1 MLTDLLTLNAKYI
14 LNKLFIVFILYFN
27 SEINCY
33 DGFREGYFNEYLPGS
48 AYNSNASSRPNIPLM
63 TDTNRYGD
71 GVSSTA
77 YFGVNSPSF
86 PQNLIE
92 DVQLGSHTY
101 NNNGLKNTVTL
112 EYVSKRVNNYKSY
125 MENAENQGL
134 GAYLQGDAQRE
145 TARLNYLKKVA
156 QLPQFPPAPTKTFPV
171 YAAVKWNP
179 SDFAIQD
186 NEEYLITAEPQS
198 GAEYTAQ
205 TWTDGGLR
213 VDADG
218 YESYY
223 DAMSNCYVALGRCR
237 SHLKKRKRHL
247 SADWMQLV
255 CSVGEF
261 VRPVQEVYPGFEEE
275 SRFLPI
281 DESRVQITQ
290 FTVGKKTKFIAKNS
304 GQLICFAN
312 DAHTLYWNNAGKIDV
327 TITRLTW
334 PPSSENYYTDL
345 SFPACDSAYAVY
357 KNKGNWSTAMGCNP
371 NGGGSGWVR
380 DDVLK

>member
-1 MLTDLLTLNAKYI
+1 MLTDLLALNAKFI
-14 LNKLFIVFILYFN
+14 LNKLFIVFIFYFN

-48 AYNSNASSRPNIPLM
+48 TYNANASSRPNIPLI

-71 GVSSTA
+71 GVTSTA

-92 DVQLGSHTY
+92 DVQLGSQTY
-101 NNNGLKNTVTL
+101 NSINPVTL
-112 EYVSKRVNNYKSY
+112 PYVSERVNNYKSY

-134 GAYLQGDAQRE
+134 AAYLQGDAQRE

-186 NEEYLITAEPQS
+186 NEEYLITAEPQE

-218 YESYY
+218 YKSYY

-247 SADWMQLV
+247 TADWMQLV

-290 FTVGKKTKFIAKNS
+290 FTVGKKTKFTAKNS

-312 DAHTLYWNNAGKIDV
+312 DAHTLYWNNAGKINV

-345 SFPACDSAYAVY
+345 SLPACDSAYAVY